1 MTDSTPL
8 ESLASVLYLE
18 AHFLDTHRWDEWL
31 SLYCE
36 DGQFW
41 MPAWVGDHQVAELA
55 DPQQS
60 LILCPSRASLLER
73 VTYLRSGLS
82 TAWYPLQRTSHSVS
96 TVFATQLGESE
107 AELHASFVCHV
118 WNLKRREQYAFFG
131 RYEHRLRRQG
141 GHWLIARKK
150 VVLMNERLPTM
161 IDFYCV

>member
-1 MTDSTPL
+1 MNASARL
-8 ESLASVLYLE
+8 EPLASVIYRE
-18 AHFLDTHRWDEWL
+18 AHLLDTHRWDEWL

-41 MPAWVGDHQVAELA
+41 MPAWTGDHDVAEPAEA
-55 DPQQS
+55 DHS

-96 TVFATQLGESE
+96 TVIATEQTDTV
-107 AELHASFVCHV
+107 AELHSSFVCHV

-131 RYEHRLRRQG
+131 RYEHRLRLLG

-150 VVLMNERLPTM
+150 IVLMNERLPTM

>member
-1 MTDSTPL
+1 MTDSTRL
-8 ESLASVLYLE
+8 ESLASVLYRE

-31 SLYCE
+31 SMYCE

-41 MPAWVGDHQVAELA
+41 MPAWTGDHQVAEVA

-60 LILCPSRASLLER
+60 LIFCPSRASLLER

-141 GHWLIARKK
+141 GHWQIARKK
-150 VVLMNERLPTM
+150 IVLMNERLPTM